1 MSEKVFIKG
10 CYAVAEA
17 AIRAGCKGYFGYPIT
32 PQSEIGEYMAA
43 HIGEAGGVFL
53 QAESELTA
61 SSMVFGG
68 AATGVRSM
76 TSSSSPG
83 IALMQ
88 ETISGMVAAQ
98 VPCVIV
104 NMCRGGPGGG
114 VIQPGQCDY
123 TQMVKGGGNGDYN
136 VIVYTPN
143 SVQELVDLTYLA
155 FDTADKYRSPVF
167 ILGDAVLAQMMEKAS
182 FPEPKTDFPEKMWAA
197 NGHRADGLERD
208 RNYVVTVHVQVEKCE
223 EFNDMLQAKF
233 QSMKDDE
240 PMWVETETED
250 ADLIL
255 VSYGISSRICE
266 TVVKMA
272 RKEGLKIGLLR
283 PQTVWP
289 FPEKRLRELAVK
301 TKKFLSV
308 ELSCGQM
315 IEDIERI
322 LKSDADAYHFGR
334 KGGVIHTTTEI
345 LDKAKEI
352 LGRDK

>member
-1 MSEKVFIKG
+1 MSDKVFIKG
-10 CYAVAEA
+10 CHAVAES
-17 AIRAGCKGYFGYPIT
+17 AIRAGCNGFFGYPIT
-32 PQSEIGEYMAA
+32 PQNEIGEYMSE
-43 HIGEAGGVFL
+43 HIAEHGGVFL

-61 SSMVFGG
+61 SAMVYG
-68 AATGVRSM
+68 AVATGKRAM
-76 TSSSSPG
+76 TSSSGPG

-88 ETISGMVAAQ
+88 ETFSGMVASQ

-136 VIVYTPN
+136 IIVYTPN
-143 SVQELVDLTYLA
+143 SVQELVDFTYLA

-182 FPEPKTDFPEKMWAA
+182 FPDFKTDFPEKMWAA
-197 NGHRADGLERD
+197 NGRRADGVQRKK
-208 RNYVVTVHVQVEKCE
+208 NYVVNVHVQVELCE
-223 EFNDMLQAKF
+223 AHNDMLQAKF
-233 QSMKDDE
+233 NKMKEEE
-240 PMWVETETED
+240 PMWVETETEG

-272 RKEGLKIGLLR
+272 KKEGLKIGLFR

-289 FPEKRLRELAVK
+289 FPEKRLNELAVN
-301 TKKFLSV
+301 TKKFLCV

-315 IEDIERI
+315 IEDVERI
-322 LKSDADAYHFGR
+322 LKCDAEAFHYGR

-345 LDKAKEI
+345 LKKAKEI
-352 LGRDK
+352 MGRGN